1 MFNLEQAVTDW
12 RQRMLAA
19 GIKTPVPLEE
29 LESHLREEIEQRI
42 KAGLNEATAFAAA
55 VESVGVAQGVRA
67 EFAKIEAGGTARE
80 EIFMCIVLVVAAIL
94 IPVFVAGSVW
104 HKRAEMTTGQLASSL
119 SAVATFAL
127 LVWGGRLGHR
137 WFPVIV
143 AKRTRNVMSCVMVG
157 VVALWWGVFLREIA
171 PRYDFTMMGFV
182 AAFLWAF
189 FTPAGIWLGLVFGME
204 RAARKARVVGYG
216 TAFAGTVLTGWVCGS
231 IPGP

>member
-1 MFNLEQAVTDW
+1 MFDLEQAITKW
-12 RQRMLAA
+12 RQRMLAS
-19 GIKTPVPLEE
+19 GIQSPVPLEE
-29 LESHLREEIEQRI
+29 LEGHLREEIGEQI
-42 KAGLNEATAFAAA
+42 NAGLSDVAAFQSA
-55 VESVGVAQGVRA
+55 VQKFGVAPAVRT
-67 EFAKIEAGGTARE
+67 EFAKIAGPDTASQQMVGD
-80 EIFMCIVLVVAAIL
+80 FALVMSALL
-94 IPVFVAGSVW
+94 IPAGVAISVW